1 MARGETGQGKAGMVR
16 ARTFFGTPGM
26 GKKHRQV
33 VAGGGWERC
42 PGGWLLCDWTRDR
55 GGKKRLQ
62 IEKEVVLTRK
72 ILGAIGGRSGGK
84 DKWNG

>member
-33 VAGGGWERC
+33 VAGGGRERC
-42 PGGWLLCDWTRDR
+42 PGGWLLCNQARDGGVRAYTKIDRR
-55 GGKKRLQ
+55 GVDR
-62 IEKEVVLTRK
+62 
-72 ILGAIGGRSGGK
+72 
-84 DKWNG
+84 